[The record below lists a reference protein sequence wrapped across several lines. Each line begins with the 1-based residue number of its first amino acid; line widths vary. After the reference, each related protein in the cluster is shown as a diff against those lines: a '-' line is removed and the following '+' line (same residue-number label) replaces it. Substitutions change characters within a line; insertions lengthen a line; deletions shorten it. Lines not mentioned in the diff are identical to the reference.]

1 MATLMAMPS
10 ERAWSPRSGAL
21 VAALIGFLAVATGA
35 LAFAD
40 RVSPAINPLAGLTPE
55 LSTAVV
61 STAGLVGLLTL
72 GATCGLVIW
81 RQPRNL
87 FGWVMT
93 ATVVTLGIGSVADAY
108 AVYGL
113 AVHPGSLP
121 FADLAAYSQKV
132 LPDAVTVGAIAA
144 ILLFPDGRLKSSRWS
159 IVIAAALIAAA
170 VDVLSGLDDPFPIDV
185 GIGGRQP
192 VPITVPPALWPVGVA
207 FDWASSAFIWLSGAG
222 VVAGAGVIMRMA
234 RARGSTRRQLEWFA
248 YAAVVYVI
256 AALLGQVQGL
266 RSLDW
271 LPAFVY
277 QPLQTFA
284 QSDAAAGIAAW
295 GGFATLVAG
304 SILVPIAIGIAMV
317 RYRLYDIDV
326 VVNRTILFAGL
337 AIFVTGSYALVVAGV
352 GSLLGQRAGSNLLLN
367 VITIAVV
374 AALLLPVRARLQA
387 LADIAV
393 YGRGARPYDVLSGF
407 VRDVGRAEPASLL
420 LPRMAELLREGTR
433 SAASEVWVKVDERL
447 HLAASDPTTGTRPLV
462 VDTTDE
468 IMSRLGEACRLAPVY
483 RDGKLLG
490 ALAVVKPR
498 GEHLNRV
505 EGRLLDDLASQA
517 GIVFERFR
525 LVQELRESRARI
537 VAAQDAERR
546 RIERNLHDGAQQR
559 FVNALL
565 ALGMAGAEEP
575 AGSSSASLLAQASE
589 EVQAGL
595 SELRGLARGLN
606 PPLLVEGGIAAAA
619 RSLADRSPL
628 VTTVDCA
635 SDKRYPEAI
644 ESAAYYVIAEALTNA
659 VKHSGANTVAVRIGE
674 ANGQLEVEIVDDGAG
689 GADARRGTGLV
700 GLNDRTAAVGGRLLV
715 DSPAGGGTRVR
726 AELPCA

>member
-1 MATLMAMPS
+1 VATLTTAPAD
-10 ERAWSPRSGAL
+10 RAWSPTSGAL
-21 VAALIGFLAVATGA
+21 VAALIGVLAVATGVF
-35 LAFAD
+35 AFAD
-40 RVSPAINPLAGLTPE
+40 RVSPGINPLAGLTPE
-55 LSTAVV
+55 LSAAVT
-61 STAGLVGLLTL
+61 STAGLLGLLTL
-72 GATCGLVIW
+72 AATCGLVIW

-93 ATVVTLGIGSVADAY
+93 ATVMTLGIGSLADAY

-113 AVHPGSLP
+113 AIHPASLP
-121 FADLAAYSQKV
+121 LADLAAYSQKV
-132 LPDAVTVGAIAA
+132 VPDVVAVGAIAA

-159 IVIAAALIAAA
+159 IVIAAALVAAT
-170 VDVLSGLDDPFPIDV
+170 VDVLSGLDDPFPIEV
-185 GIGGRQP
+185 GIGGTQP
-192 VPITVPPALWPVGVA
+192 VPITVPPALWPLGA
-207 FDWASSAFIWLSGAG
+207 RFDWASSAFIWLSGVG
-222 VVAGAGVIMRMA
+222 LLAGAGVLMRMA

-248 YAAVVYVI
+248 YAAAVYVI
-256 AALLGQVQGL
+256 AALVGQVQGL

-271 LPAFVY
+271 LPTFVY
-277 QPLQTFA
+277 QPLRTFA

-295 GGFATLVAG
+295 GGFASLVAG
-304 SILVPIAIGIAMV
+304 SILVPVAIGIAMV

-326 VVNRTILFAGL
+326 VVNRTILFGGL
-337 AIFVTGSYALVVAGV
+337 AIFVTGSYAIVVAGV
-352 GSLLGQRAGSNLLLN
+352 GSLLGQRAGSNALLN

-374 AALLLPVRARLQA
+374 AALLLPVRARLQT

-393 YGRGARPYDVLSGF
+393 YGREARPYDVLSGF

-420 LPRMAELLREGTR
+420 LPRMALLLREGTR
-433 SAASEVWVKVDERL
+433 AVASEVWVKVDERL
-447 HLAASDPTTGTRPLV
+447 HLAASDPATGSKPLV

-468 IMSRLGEACRLAPVY
+468 IASRLGDACRLVPVY
-483 RDGKLLG
+483 QDGELLG

-505 EGRLLDDLASQA
+505 ETRLLDDLASQA
-517 GIVFERFR
+517 GMVFERFR

-565 ALGMAGAEEP
+565 ALGMAGAAQL
-575 AGSSSASLLAQASE
+575 AGSTSANHISQASE

-595 SELRGLARGLN
+595 SDLRGLARGLN

-628 VTTVDCA
+628 VITVECA
-635 SDKRYPEAI
+635 ADRRYPEAI
-644 ESAAYYVIAEALTNA
+644 ESAAYYVIAEAITNA
-659 VKHSGANTVAVRIGE
+659 AKHSGAEAVRVRIGE
-674 ANGQLEVEIVDDGAG
+674 ANGQLEIEIADDGVG
-689 GADARRGTGLV
+689 GADARRGTGLL
-700 GLNDRTAAVGGRLLV
+700 GLYDRTAAAGGRLLV
-715 DSPAGGGTRVR
+715 ESPAGGGTTLR

>member
-1 MATLMAMPS
+1 MATIKAMS
-10 ERAWSPRSGAL
+10 ADRAWSPTVGIVVGAS
-21 VAALIGFLAVATGA
+21 IGVLAVATGA

-40 RVSPAINPLAGLTPE
+40 RVSPGINPLAGLTPE
-55 LSTAVV
+55 LSTIVQG
-61 STAGLVGLLTL
+61 TAGLLGLLTL
-72 GATCGLVIW
+72 AVTCGLVIW
-81 RQPRNL
+81 RQPHNP

-93 ATVVTLGIGSVADAY
+93 ATVITLGVGSFADAY

-121 FADLAAYSQKV
+121 LADLAAYSQKL
-132 LPDAVTVGAIAA
+132 LPDAVVVGGIAA

-159 IVIAAALIAAA
+159 IVIAAALVAAGA
-170 VDVLSGLDDPFPIDV
+170 DVLSGLDDPFPIEV

-192 VPITVPPALWPVGVA
+192 VPITVPPPLWPVGAA
-207 FDWASSAFIWLSGAG
+207 FGWASSAFIWLSGVG
-222 VVAGAGVIMRMA
+222 LVAGAGVIMRMA
-234 RARGSTRRQLEWFA
+234 RTSGATRRQLEWFA
-248 YAAVVYVI
+248 YAAAVYVI
-256 AALLGQVQGL
+256 AALLGDVQGL
-266 RSLDW
+266 RNLDW

-284 QSDAAAGIAAW
+284 RSDAAAGIAAW
-295 GGFATLVAG
+295 GGFASLVAG

-317 RYRLYDIDV
+317 RYRLYDIDL

-337 AIFVTGSYALVVAGV
+337 AIFVTVSYAVVVAGV
-352 GSLLGQRAGSNLLLN
+352 GSLLGQRAGSNPLLN
-367 VITIAVV
+367 VITIAIV

-407 VRDVGRAEPASLL
+407 VRDVGRAEPAAQL
-420 LPRMAELLREGTR
+420 LPRMAQLLREGTR
-433 SAASEVWVKVDERL
+433 AVASEVWVKVDERL
-447 HLAASDPTTGTRPLV
+447 HLAASDPVTGSKPLV

-468 IMSRLGEACRLAPVY
+468 ITSRLGDACRLAPVY
-483 RDGKLLG
+483 RDGELLG

-505 EGRLLDDLASQA
+505 ERRLLDDLASQA
-517 GIVFERFR
+517 GMVFERFR

-575 AGSSSASLLAQASE
+575 AGTGSANLLSQASE

-619 RSLADRSPL
+619 RSLADRSAL
-628 VTTVDCA
+628 LTTVDCP
-635 SDKRYPEAI
+635 DDRRYPGAI
-644 ESAAYYVIAEALTNA
+644 ESAAYYVIAEAMTNA
-659 VKHSGANTVAVRIGE
+659 VKHSGANTVAIRIGE
-674 ANGQLEVEIVDDGAG
+674 ANGQLEIEIVDDGAG

-700 GLNDRTAAVGGRLLV
+700 GLYDRTAAVGGRLLV
-715 DSPAGGGTRVR
+715 DSPAGGGTRVK